1 MIIHLNPRNRIFI
14 LLVLLI
20 LSSCSKKDKQYS
32 YAFYYE
38 GDIIPSTYQI
48 REIQYQNGYRT
59 DIVLSSK
66 SMDGPWDQ
74 VNKEKYLLLNDGL
87 ERVIAKADTVLKKP
101 FLTTANNDCIE
112 FLHDNEMDDVMS
124 TTLCFLGRENLLI
137 GNKEYENAYKFK
149 KKQGKLDGVESI
161 VYYDTDFIILKEEY
175 VSGYTDDYRIVRL
188 DTMIKARH

>member
-1 MIIHLNPRNRIFI
+1 
-14 LLVLLI
+14 
-20 LSSCSKKDKQYS
+20 
-32 YAFYYE
+32 
-38 GDIIPSTYQI
+38 
-48 REIQYQNGYRT
+48 
-59 DIVLSSK
+59 
-66 SMDGPWDQ
+66 MDGPWDQ